1 MTAAERRAA
10 RRRRA
15 ATPGVEG
22 PVIPQATYRVQLN
35 AGFTFRDATAIVP
48 YLAALG
54 ISHVYCSPYFRAR
67 SGSPHGYDVV
77 DHNAFNPEIGE
88 RADFER
94 FVAALRAHGMGHI
107 VDIVPNHVGILGADN
122 DWWMDVLENGEAS
135 AYAEVFDIDWA
146 PSNPDRAHKVL
157 VPVLADPY
165 GTVLERGELQL
176 RFEPASGSFAVFYQ
190 SHRLPLDPRTY
201 PRILDRVAALVS
213 NSELENIRRA
223 FAALP
228 GRHSP
233 TPEQVAE
240 RSREKELHKRR
251 LAVLA
256 AGRTA
261 VAAALEAAV
270 RSFAGIAGAPA
281 SFDALH
287 ELLELQAFHL
297 TYWRVAADDI
307 NYRRFFDVNDL
318 AALRVDNETVFEATH
333 RLLLQLIAEGKIDG
347 LRVDHVDGLYDPA
360 GYVRRLQQRIGM
372 VTGRPWRR
380 ALYLVVEKISA
391 SFEHLPDGWPV
402 HGETGYHFMN
412 VVNRML
418 IDAATQARMDRVYR
432 LVTGEPLEWR
442 DVAYECQQL
451 VLRRSLAS
459 ELNVATNQL
468 ARIARSDRNTRDFTF
483 SNLRHALA
491 EVIACFPVYRTYV
504 TDTVSDGDRR
514 YIEWAIATAR
524 RRRAATE
531 ASVFDFVRAA
541 LLLQLPAASD
551 GEWRVRRAFVMKFQ
565 QITAPITAKGIEDT
579 ALYRYNRLISLN
591 EVGGEPGNYGGGVRA
606 FHADAEYRV
615 RHWPHEMLATSTHD
629 TKRSEDVRARL
640 DVLSEMTTPWR
651 EAVRRWTRI
660 NRTRKREVDGAQAP
674 SSNDEYHFYQT
685 LLGSWPLGAA
695 DAAGA
700 GAYRE
705 RLEAYM
711 IKAAREAKLRTSWTE
726 SDPAYEEALL
736 QFVRSAL
743 EPRDNNLFLADFLE
757 FERHVVRFGLL
768 NSLSQT
774 LCRLTAPGV
783 PDTYQGNEL
792 WDFSLVDPD
801 NRRPVDYQHRRRLLA
816 ELEQRAPT
824 LPVRELL
831 ENMEDGRCKL
841 LLICKALQLRRAQPQ
856 LFSHGDYRPLRVHGT
871 RAHHVC
877 AFARRC
883 ARQSLVVIA
892 PRLYRRLLDD
902 PARLPLGT
910 AVWENTLIELPRDEP
925 GGRSLHNVLDGAQL
939 QPVTYGETLGIPL
952 AQALAEFPVALL
964 TAGCE
969 APADA
974 SGAGARDGSQIE
986 QCA

>member
-1 MTAAERRAA
+1 VSDTEGR
-10 RRRRA
+10 
-15 ATPGVEG
+15 PGVRGAGIAAGAG
-22 PVIPQATYRVQLN
+22 PVIPRATYRLQLN
-35 AGFTFRDATAIVP
+35 AGFSFADATAIVP

-67 SGSPHGYDVV
+67 SGSQHGYDVV

-122 DWWMDVLENGEAS
+122 EWWMDLLENGEAS
-135 AYAEVFDIDWA
+135 AYAAFFDIDWA

-165 GTVLERGELQL
+165 GTVLERGELEL
-176 RFEPASGSFAVFYQ
+176 RFEPDTGSFAVFYQ
-190 SHRLPLDPRTY
+190 SHRLPLDPHTY
-201 PRILDRVAALVS
+201 PRILDRVATLVF
-213 NSELENIRRA
+213 NGELENIRRA
-223 FAALP
+223 LAALP
-228 GRHSP
+228 DRRSP

-251 LAVLA
+251 LAALA
-256 AGRTA
+256 SSNGA
-261 VAAALEAAV
+261 VAAALATAV
-270 RSFAGIAGAPA
+270 RSFTGTPGEPA

-297 TYWRVAADDI
+297 TYWRVAAEDI

-318 AALRVDNETVFEATH
+318 AALRVENEAVFEVTH
-333 RLLLQLIAEGKIDG
+333 RLVLQLIAEGKIDG

-360 GYVRRLQQRIGM
+360 GYVRRLQRRIAA
-372 VTGRPWRR
+372 VTGKPWAR
-380 ALYLVVEKISA
+380 ALYLVVEKITA
-391 SFEHLPDGWPV
+391 SFEHLPTDWSV
-402 HGETGYHFMN
+402 HGETGYHFLN

-418 IDAATQARMDRVYR
+418 VDAATRIRMDRVYR
-432 LVTGEPLEWR
+432 AMSGESLEWR

-468 ARIARSDRNTRDFTF
+468 ARIARSDRDTRDFTF
-483 SNLRHALA
+483 NNLRQALA

-504 TDTVSDGDRR
+504 AESVADSDRR

-541 LLLQLPAASD
+541 LLLELPASTDTAL
-551 GEWRVRRAFVMKFQ
+551 RAVRAFVMKFQ

-640 DVLSEMTTPWR
+640 NVLSEMTTPWR
-651 EAVRRWTRI
+651 EAVRRWMRI
-660 NRTRKREVDGAQAP
+660 NRTRKREIDGQPAP
-674 SSNDEYHFYQT
+674 SSNDEYHLYQT
-685 LLGSWPLGAA
+685 LLGSWPLTVT

-700 GAYRE
+700 AAYRE
-705 RLEAYM
+705 RVEAYM
-711 IKAAREAKLRTSWTE
+711 IKAVREAKLRTSWTE

-736 QFVRSAL
+736 QFVRTAL
-743 EPRDNNLFLADFLE
+743 EPRDGNLFLADFLE
-757 FERHVVRFGLL
+757 FQQRVVRFGLL

-774 LCRLTAPGV
+774 LCKLTAPGV
-783 PDTYQGNEL
+783 PDIYQGNEL

-801 NRRPVDYQHRRRLLA
+801 NRRPIDYQQRRLLLDELERHGGELPLA
-816 ELEQRAPT
+816 ELTGR
-824 LPVRELL
+824 
-831 ENMEDGRCKL
+831 MEDGRCKMF
-841 LLICKALQLRRAQPQ
+841 LIWKVLQLRREQPW
-856 LFSHGDYRPLRVHGT
+856 LFSHGDYRALRVHGPH
-871 RAHHVC
+871 AHHVC

-883 ARQSLVVIA
+883 ARQSLIVIA
-892 PRLYRRLLDD
+892 PRLFRRLLDD
-902 PARLPLGT
+902 PARLPLGS
-910 AVWENTLIELPRDEP
+910 AVWENTLIELPRDE
-925 GGRSLHNVLDGAQL
+925 RNRHAFRNVLDGAEL
-939 QPVTYGETLGIPL
+939 QPIRQGDVTGVLV
-952 AQALAEFPVALL
+952 AQALAQFPVALL
-964 TAGCE
+964 TAG
-969 APADA
+969 AKQAADY
-974 SGAGARDGSQIE
+974 G
-986 QCA
+986 

>member
-1 MTAAERRAA
+1 VSDAEGRPALRDGGAA
-10 RRRRA
+10 A
-15 ATPGVEG
+15 ATG
-22 PVIPQATYRVQLN
+22 PMIPRATYRLQLN

-67 SGSPHGYDVV
+67 SGSQHGYDVV
-77 DHNAFNPEIGE
+77 DHNSFNPEIGE
-88 RADFER
+88 RQDFER

-122 DWWMDVLENGEAS
+122 EWWMDLLENGEAS
-135 AYAEVFDIDWA
+135 AYAAFFDIDWA

-201 PRILDRVAALVS
+201 PRILDRVAALVF

-223 FAALP
+223 LAALP
-228 GRHSP
+228 DRRAPS
-233 TPEQVAE
+233 PEQVAE
-240 RSREKELHKRR
+240 RSREKQLHKRR
-251 LAVLA
+251 LSALA
-256 AGRTA
+256 NSNDA
-261 VAAALEAAV
+261 VAAALAAAV
-270 RSFAGIAGAPA
+270 RSFTGAPGQPA

-297 TYWRVAADDI
+297 CYWRVAAEDI

-318 AALRVDNETVFEATH
+318 AALRVDNEAVFDVTH
-333 RLLLQLIAEGKIDG
+333 RLVLQLIAEGKIDG

-360 GYVRRLQQRIGM
+360 GYVRRLQQRIAA
-372 VTGRPWRR
+372 VTGKPWAR
-380 ALYLVVEKISA
+380 ALYLVVEKITA
-391 SFEHLPDGWPV
+391 SFEHLPGDWPV
-402 HGETGYHFMN
+402 HGETGYHFLN
-412 VVNRML
+412 VINRML
-418 IDAATQARMDRVYR
+418 VDAATRTRMDRAYR
-432 LVTGEPLEWR
+432 ALTGESLEWR

-451 VLRRSLAS
+451 MLRRSLAS

-483 SNLRHALA
+483 NNLRQALA

-504 TDTVSDGDRR
+504 ADSVADSDRR

-541 LLLQLPAASD
+541 LLLELPPASD
-551 GEWRVRRAFVMKFQ
+551 TELRASRAFVMKFQ

-591 EVGGEPGNYGGGVRA
+591 EVGGEPGNYGSGVRA

-651 EAVRRWTRI
+651 EAVRRWMRI
-660 NRTRKREVDGAQAP
+660 NRTRKRELDGLPAP

-695 DAAGA
+695 DPAGTA

-711 IKAAREAKLRTSWTE
+711 IKAVREAKLRTSWTE
-726 SDPAYEEALL
+726 ADPAYEEALL
-736 QFVRSAL
+736 QFVRAVL
-743 EPRDNNLFLADFLE
+743 EPRDGNLFLADFLE
-757 FERHVVRFGLL
+757 FQRRVVRFGLL

-774 LCRLTAPGV
+774 LCKLTAPGV
-783 PDTYQGNEL
+783 PDIYQGNEL

-801 NRRPVDYQHRRRLLA
+801 NRRPVDYQQRRLLLA
-816 ELEQRAPT
+816 QLEQRGGG
-824 LPVRELL
+824 LPLEELTASI
-831 ENMEDGRCKL
+831 EDGRCKL
-841 LLICKALQLRRAQPQ
+841 FLTWKVLQLRRAQPW
-856 LFSHGDYRPLRVHGT
+856 LFSHGDYRALRVHGAH
-871 RAHHVC
+871 AHHVC

-883 ARQSLVVIA
+883 ARQSLIVIA
-892 PRLYRRLLDD
+892 PRLLRRLLDD
-902 PARLPLGT
+902 PARLPLGS
-910 AVWENTLIELPRDEP
+910 AVWDNTLIELPRDE
-925 GGRSLHNVLDGAQL
+925 RKRQLLRNVLDGAEL
-939 QPVTYGETLGIPL
+939 QPTRQGDTAGMLV
-952 AQALAEFPVALL
+952 AQALARFPVALL
-964 TAGCE
+964 VAGDEAHGAGRE
-969 APADA
+969 APDT
-974 SGAGARDGSQIE
+974 RRQ
-986 QCA
+986 